1 MDCDN
6 KLLKGG
12 LTNPVAC
19 GLRQTGAE
27 NGCMETRQGD
37 GGQRYALGVRMPMCV
52 FVCQQIFLLEIFLLS
67 YHPPTVTKPQG

>member
-19 GLRQTGAE
+19 GLRQTEEWMSGNWKGRWRE
-27 NGCMETRQGD
+27 GGVSWGWGCLCPFMGRSVFLWII
-37 GGQRYALGVRMPMCV
+37 AFLSFFLG
-52 FVCQQIFLLEIFLLS
+52 FL
-67 YHPPTVTKPQG
+67 KP